1 MSDRT
6 SVGGTL
12 DLLLASP
19 VQLTGIR
26 KALPPA
32 LAQSILVE
40 VPRAQGYAVL
50 HTMAPQASFDD
61 AAREFLSEAGCDE
74 FDNG

>member
-26 KALPPA
+26 KALPPS

-40 VPRAQGYAVL
+40 VPHAQGYAVL

-61 AAREFLSEAGCDE
+61 AAKEFLSQAGCDE
-74 FDNG
+74 FGND